1 MMFVILFGLSMDYEV
16 FLMSRIHE
24 EFVATGDPRA
34 ATVRGLGL
42 TARVITTAAL
52 IMMAVFLAYVST
64 PNPTIKLLGFG
75 MAVAVLLD
83 STVVR
88 CVLVPS
94 IMELLGRAAWW
105 LPSWLRWLPRINVE
119 GAPPVSAAPARPA
132 TERGQGDERD
142 ERESVGATNG

>member
-1 MMFVILFGLSMDYEV
+1 
-16 FLMSRIHE
+16 
-24 EFVATGDPRA
+24 
-34 ATVRGLGL
+34 
-42 TARVITTAAL
+42 
-52 IMMAVFLAYVST
+52 VST

-132 TERGQGDERD
+132 TVRGLGDERD

>member
-1 MMFVILFGLSMDYEV
+1 MSSMKKEY
-16 FLMSRIHE
+16 
-24 EFVATGDPRA
+24 VASGDPRA
-34 ATVRGLGL
+34 STVRGLAL

-83 STVVR
+83 ATVVR
-88 CVLVPS
+88 CVLVPA

-105 LPSWLRWLPRINVE
+105 FPRWLSWIPHINID
-119 GAPPVSAAPARPA
+119 APEPA
-132 TERGQGDERD
+132 TP
-142 ERESVGATNG
+142 A